1 MTEYQ
6 DHDQRF
12 KAMIREFFADFLRL
26 FFADWAARFDLD
38 HIEWLDKEVLPDP
51 PDGLRHLLDLVA
63 KLRTKEPAAGHDP
76 GAPETWL
83 ALVHIEIES
92 PEKTTLLKPRLPGY
106 YVHLWEQH
114 GLPVLPIVLYLKVGL
129 DGVGTDTVEHRFWE
143 LPVLTFRYLYVGL
156 PGLDAV
162 QYVQGDN
169 WLGVALAA
177 LMRIPPGTAE
187 RLGAEAL
194 RRLSQ
199 APLSDQQR
207 YLLSDCVNYYLPL
220 DAAGR
225 ALFERILQ
233 GEEYAGVQAMNKTPY
248 DKGVEAG
255 QVRVVTRTLER
266 KFGPLPAE
274 ARDRLAQLA
283 LDELTELTLRLGTAG
298 SLADLG
304 LTGETVAGG

>member
-1 MTEYQ
+1 MEELH

-38 HIEWLDKEVLPDP
+38 RVEWLDKEVLPDP
-51 PDGLRHLLDLVA
+51 PEGSRHLLDLVA

-76 GAPETWL
+76 AVPDTWL

-92 PEKTTLLKPRLPGY
+92 PEKTTLLKPRLPDY
-106 YVHLWEQH
+106 YLHLWEQH
-114 GLPVLPIVLYLKVGL
+114 GLPMLPIVLYLKVGL
-129 DGVGTDTVEHRFWE
+129 EGVGTDTVEHHFWE

-162 QYVQGDN
+162 QYVQGHN

-177 LMRIPPGTAE
+177 LMRIPTGTAE

-199 APLSDQQR
+199 APLNEQQR
-207 YLLSDCVNYYLPL
+207 FLLSDCLLFYLPL
-220 DAAGR
+220 DEAGR
-225 ALFERILQ
+225 QALEEIMERDQNAGVRSLVRTPYDRGREEGRLALFE
-233 GEEYAGVQAMNKTPY
+233 A
-248 DKGVEAG
+248 VEALLN
-255 QVRVVTRTLER
+255 T
-266 KFGPLPAE
+266 KFGPLPE
-274 ARDRLAQLA
+274 AVVEQLKGYSLERLRD
-283 LDELTELTLRLGTAG
+283 LTLKARTAN

-304 LTGETVAGG
+304 LVN